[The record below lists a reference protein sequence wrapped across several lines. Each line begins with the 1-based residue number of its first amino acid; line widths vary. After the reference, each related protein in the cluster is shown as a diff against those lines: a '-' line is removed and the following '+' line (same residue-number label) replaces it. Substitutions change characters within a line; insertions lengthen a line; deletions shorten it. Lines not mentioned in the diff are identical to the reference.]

1 METQQQKKIKTACG
15 TVEAEHDRT
24 IWILKSR
31 DGSGTN
37 SRIAF
42 EFNKNSLTLNELG
55 IIARKGKTKEC

>member
-1 METQQQKKIKTACG
+1 
-15 TVEAEHDRT
+15 VEAEHDRT

-42 EFNKNSLTLNELG
+42 QFDKTNLTLNETG
-55 IIARKGKTKEC
+55 IIVKKGKTKEC